1 MKYPTHSLHQA
12 VREKVQERLIV
23 ISSEVSAPIATRLTH
38 CIGQASRPHAASRV
52 FWNRTHG
59 FA

>member
-23 ISSEVSAPIATRLTH
+23 IFQVKYPLQSLR
-38 CIGQASRPHAASRV
+38 G
-52 FWNRTHG
+52 
-59 FA
+59 